1 MIVHCVV
8 CILNEM
14 DKFWTWSNSVC
25 YSCPK
30 FMTCVFWLGW
40 FFMVLMC
47 SIPMLTVSYFSF
59 DFALKAP
66 LHDSPV
72 VWLQKL
78 DQP

>member
-1 MIVHCVV
+1 
-8 CILNEM
+8 
-14 DKFWTWSNSVC
+14 
-25 YSCPK
+25 
-30 FMTCVFWLGW
+30 MTCVFWLGW